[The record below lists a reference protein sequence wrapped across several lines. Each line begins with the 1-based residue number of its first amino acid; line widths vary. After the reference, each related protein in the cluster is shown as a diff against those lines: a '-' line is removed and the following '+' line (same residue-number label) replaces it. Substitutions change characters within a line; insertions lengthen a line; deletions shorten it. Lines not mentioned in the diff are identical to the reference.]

1 MIEPEPKRGRWS
13 LASCSNGMHLIKQTK
28 NTLLLFCQNTQKDI
42 MHNLRIKQMTPEVQM
57 HLFVFANIIKQ
68 LSSNLLITNLND
80 FNLDA
85 SGPV

>member
-1 MIEPEPKRGRWS
+1 
-13 LASCSNGMHLIKQTK
+13 
-28 NTLLLFCQNTQKDI
+28 